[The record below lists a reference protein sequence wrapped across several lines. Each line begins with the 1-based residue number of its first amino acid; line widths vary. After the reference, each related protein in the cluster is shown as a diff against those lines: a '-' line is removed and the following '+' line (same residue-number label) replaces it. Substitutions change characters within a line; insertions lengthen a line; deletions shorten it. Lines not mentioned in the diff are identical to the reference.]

1 MAGIQTRIKE
11 RISLAESSAAVR
23 EDKIAGIT
31 TTLDALPFGTDEDV
45 ELDKHKTRKERRQL
59 PETVESKALYRDV
72 LRIAWP
78 SLAELFLTSFV
89 SMADTMMVSGCGT
102 GAVTAVSLTMQPRML
117 IMTAVMALNT
127 GATATIARARG
138 AHDQTKANSI
148 LRQALMIA
156 TFISVLGMIFGTT
169 FSRNLITFMSNGGSS
184 AEVVDL
190 GTKYMRIQMITL
202 PVAVWSVCITAAL
215 RGTGNSKPCMFY
227 NVIANVVNV
236 IFNWIL
242 INGKLGAPAMGVV
255 GASIATAI
263 GQTVATIIAFG
274 CIISGKFYLR
284 LNLKNAFKFDKDV
297 VLNIVKVGAPAMV
310 EQLFMRLGYI
320 LFGRTVFS
328 LGEASSDAH
337 NICINIQ
344 NLSINIGQGFAVS
357 ATSLVGQSL
366 GRKRLDMAEH
376 YGLRCRRISMY
387 CSIVIGILL
396 LLFARGILTTF
407 YRVDEDVLE
416 LATKVMIFVAI
427 MQPFQSTQFV
437 VGGILRGAGD
447 TRVQALIV
455 LFTVVIVRLSLVY
468 LTVNVLHLGLFGAW
482 IAVIADQILR
492 ALGIYGRYLQGKWK
506 TIKLK

>member
-1 MAGIQTRIKE
+1 MPNAG
-11 RISLAESSAAVR
+11 AAVKD
-23 EDKIAGIT
+23 EKISGIK
-31 TTLDALPFGTDEDV
+31 TTLDSLPFGTDEDV
-45 ELDKHKTRKERRQL
+45 ERELKKKRKERKAL
-59 PETVESKALYRDV
+59 PESIESKSLYKDI
-72 LRIAWP
+72 LHIAWP

-117 IMTAVMALNT
+117 IMTAIMALNT

-138 AHDQTKANSI
+138 AHDQNKANSI
-148 LRQALMIA
+148 LRQALMLA
-156 TFISVLGMIFGTT
+156 TFISVFGMIFGTT
-169 FSRNLITFMSNGGSS
+169 FSRQLITFMSNGGSGD
-184 AEVVDL
+184 EIIDL
-190 GTKYMRIQMITL
+190 GTRYMRIQMITM
-202 PVAVWSVCITAAL
+202 PISVWSVCITAAL
-215 RGTGNSKPCMFY
+215 RGTGNSKPCMIY

-242 INGKLGAPAMGVV
+242 INGKLGAPALGVV

-263 GQTVATIIAFG
+263 GQTVATIIAFY

-284 LNLKNAFKFDKDV
+284 LSLRNAFKFDKDV

-310 EQLFMRLGYI
+310 EQILMRVGYI
-320 LFGRTVFS
+320 IFNRTVFA
-328 LGEASSDAH
+328 LGKENSDAH
-337 NICINIQ
+337 HLCINIQ

-357 ATSLVGQSL
+357 ATTLVGQSL

-387 CSIVIGILL
+387 CSIVIGII
-396 LLFARGILTTF
+396 LLFFGRGLMKTL
-407 YRVDEDVLE
+407 YSVDDNVLDI
-416 LATKVMIFVAI
+416 ASKIMIFVAI

-437 VGGILRGAGD
+437 VGGVLRGAGD
-447 TRVQALIV
+447 TRVQAFIV

-468 LTVNVLHLGLFGAW
+468 LCVNVLHLGLFGAW

-492 ALGIYGRYLQGKWK
+492 ALGIYARFLQGKWK

>member
-1 MAGIQTRIKE
+1 MANAG
-11 RISLAESSAAVR
+11 AAVK
-23 EDKIAGIT
+23 EDKISGIR
-31 TTLDALPFGTDEDV
+31 TTLDTLPFGTDEDV
-45 ELDKHKTRKERRQL
+45 ERELKKTRKERKAL
-59 PETVESKALYRDV
+59 PETIESKSLYRDI
-72 LRIAWP
+72 LHIAWP

-117 IMTAVMALNT
+117 IMTAIMALNT

-138 AHDQTKANSI
+138 AHDQSKANSI

-156 TFISVLGMIFGTT
+156 TFISIFGMVFGTV
-169 FSRNLITFMSNGGSS
+169 FSRNLVSFMSNGGSGEEIIGL
-184 AEVVDL
+184 A
-190 GTKYMRIQMITL
+190 TRYMQIQMITL
-202 PVAVWSVCITAAL
+202 PISVWSVCITAAL
-215 RGTGNSKPCMFY
+215 RGTGNSKPCMIY
-227 NVIANVVNV
+227 NVIANLVN
-236 IFNWIL
+236 IFFNWVL
-242 INGKLGAPAMGVV
+242 INGKLGAPALGVV

-263 GQTVATIIAFG
+263 GQFVATCIAFY
-274 CIISGKFYLR
+274 CILSGKFYLR
-284 LNLKNAFKFDKDV
+284 LSLKRAFHFDKDV
-297 VLNIVKVGAPAMV
+297 IINIIKVGAPAMV

-328 LGEASSDAH
+328 LGKEASDAH
-337 NICINIQ
+337 SICINIQ

-357 ATSLVGQSL
+357 ATTLVGQSL
-366 GRKRLDMAEH
+366 GRRRLDMAEH

-396 LLFARGILTTF
+396 LIFARGILTTL
-407 YRVDEDVLE
+407 YRVDDKVLE

-437 VGGILRGAGD
+437 VGGCLRGAGD
-447 TRVQALIV
+447 TRVQAFIV

-468 LTVNVLHLGLFGAW
+468 LCVNVLHLGLFGAW

-492 ALGIYGRYLQGKWK
+492 ALGIYARFMQGKWK
-506 TIKLK
+506 TIKFR